1 MHKKVYALGLLF
13 IGWLSALPAM
23 AQSVPADRK
32 VEMADSFRANGKIY
46 VVIAV
51 ALIIL
56 LGLLF
61 YVSRLDRKISKYEKE
76 VK

>member
-1 MHKKVYALGLLF
+1 MYKKVYAFGLLV
-13 IGWLSALPAM
+13 IGWMWSLKAM
-23 AQSVPADRK
+23 AQDGAGDRK

>member
-1 MHKKVYALGLLF
+1 MYKKVYAFGLLF
-13 IGWLSALPAM
+13 VGWMWSLKAM
-23 AQSVPADRK
+23 AQDGASDRK

-56 LGLLF
+56 LGLLL

-76 VK
+76 AK

>member
-1 MHKKVYALGLLF
+1 MHKRIYAFGLLF
-13 IGWLSALPAM
+13 IGWTWSLKAM
-23 AQSVPADRK
+23 AQDGAADRK

>member
-1 MHKKVYALGLLF
+1 MHKKVYAFGLLF
-13 IGWLSALPAM
+13 IGWLSSLKTL
-23 AQSVPADRK
+23 AQDSAGDK
-32 VEMADSFRANGKIY
+32 KIEMADRFRADGKIY
-46 VVIAV
+46 VVIVV

-76 VK
+76 AK